1 MQARVPALS
10 FGNLPLLCCLLF
22 IAETSAA
29 HGSVAADDDLCI
41 IEIGYYRAHFK
52 IYLPSERQHREY
64 CEDLPTAGES
74 VFVMEYVHSGL
85 SEVPIDFRIVR
96 NVTGQGRFTRLHDI
110 EQIRDLD
117 EITVFHH
124 AAAIQTDVFTVLHD
138 FESAG
143 RFVGIVTV
151 QQPDNRNVYTAV
163 FPFDVGFTG
172 FGFWPLFIL
181 AVLALH
187 LNYLRMSGWF
197 ARPRRWIAPR
207 LQAISE
213 NENEAYVQESA

>member
-1 MQARVPALS
+1 MACMQVRISVLQVRYWS
-10 FGNLPLLCCLLF
+10 LICCLLLT
-22 IAETSAA
+22 ESVAA

-41 IEIGYYRAHFK
+41 IEIGYYKAHFK
-52 IYLPSERQHREY
+52 IYLPRERQHREY
-64 CEDLPTAGES
+64 CEDLPSAGES

-124 AAAIQTDVFTVLHD
+124 PAAIQTDVFTVLHD

-143 RFVGIVTV
+143 KFVGVVTV
-151 QQPDNRNVYTAV
+151 QQPDNEKVYTAV

-172 FGFWPLFIL
+172 FGYWPHFLL
-181 AVLALH
+181 AVVALH

-197 ARPRRWIAPR
+197 SRSRKQRPPR
-207 LQAISE
+207 LQVIPGGQKKHA
-213 NENEAYVQESA
+213 